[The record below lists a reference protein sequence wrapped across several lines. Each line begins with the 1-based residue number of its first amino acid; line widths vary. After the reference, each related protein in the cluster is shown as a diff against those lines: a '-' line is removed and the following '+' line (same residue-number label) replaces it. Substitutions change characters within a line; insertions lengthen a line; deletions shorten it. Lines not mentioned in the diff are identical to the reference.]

1 MADKWDW
8 RGELAKAQLTQT
20 KVGEFLWLDKGRMSA
35 LVKKMIIGE
44 GKTATELDRQRWQ
57 RALDF
62 IKVKQREINK
72 EQ

>member
-20 KVGEFLWLDKGRMSA
+20 KVGEFLGLDKGRMSA

-44 GKTATELDRQRWQ
+44 I
-57 RALDF
+57 
-62 IKVKQREINK
+62 IK
-72 EQ
+72 